1 MKKILLSLSAL
12 AVLGLSH
19 SQAQITNANFETWH
33 SDYVA
38 TNTNDPNNGNGS
50 NGWWDFNFDNE
61 SLLFGGSP
69 VTVYEGTSNPSPEDS
84 SHYAIIVSQ
93 TMSSKTYNLISS
105 YGLPQTNGIIFA
117 GYVNIV
123 PSNYPN
129 NYFTIKVGT
138 PCTSKLGTLSFWY
151 RYIPNGVDTC
161 SCAVVFTHFN
171 KTTNKSYPI
180 GGGYWSNS
188 AIQKNWTK
196 ATVNLTYDSSSM
208 PDTITVQFS
217 ACAFKAVNNPKA
229 GDTMDIDNVTTTQ
242 YLGIDN
248 LNGYHDNVSIYPNPA
263 QSFINLSVV
272 GSYQASRIE
281 VYDIT
286 GRAMGTY
293 SISHNFLTINTQLY
307 PNGLYFYK
315 LLDDSGNGL
324 NIGKFSIAK

>member
-1 MKKILLSLSAL
+1 MKKILLTLSAL
-12 AVLGLSH
+12 MVIGLSH
-19 SQAQITNANFETWH
+19 LSAQIVNANFETWH

-69 VTVYEGTSNPSPEDS
+69 VTVYEGTNNPAPEDS

-93 TMSSKTYNLISS
+93 TMTAKTYSLISS

-138 PCTSKLGTLSFWY
+138 PCTAKLGTLSFWY
-151 RYIPNGVDTC
+151 RYVPNGVDTC

-171 KTTNKSYPI
+171 QKTNKSYPI

-188 AIQKNWTK
+188 TIQKNWTK
-196 ATVNLTYDSSSM
+196 ATINMIYDSASM

-217 ACAFKAVNNPKA
+217 ACAFKAANNPKA

-242 YLGIDN
+242 YLGVDN

-263 QSFINLSVV
+263 QSFINISVV
-272 GSYQASRIE
+272 GSYKAVHAE

-286 GRAMGTY
+286 GRSMSTY
-293 SISHNFLTINTQLY
+293 NISRNFLTITTQSY
-307 PNGLYFYK
+307 PNGIYLYK
-315 LLDDSGNGL
+315 LLDDSGNQL
-324 NIGKFSIAK
+324 NVGKFSVEK